1 MRTADFDYHLPPEL
15 IAQEACEP
23 RDAARLLVTVGDAA
37 PQHRQVLDLLE
48 FLRPGDLLVLN
59 RTKVI
64 PARLLALT
72 PRMTSGEGGGE
83 REILLL
89 HPEHLLDPS
98 ADPHAWRAMVR
109 GRVTAGTQLEVL
121 DHASQPAATLTVTH
135 LHDDGT
141 RTVVADDLLAVAD
154 QCGHVPLPPYIARP
168 DRPSDRERY
177 QTVFADRPGSVAAPT
192 ASLHLTTDLLARC
205 LAMGVQIARVDL
217 AIGPGTFKPVDTEL
231 IEDFRIHGEWCTCSA
246 ETVAA
251 VNATRA
257 SGGRVIAIGT
267 TVVRTLESAAR
278 QPGGFAPFTGWT
290 KLFLHPPEQM
300 RVIDGL
306 LTNFHLPRSSL
317 LMLVACLT
325 GIERLQLMYAEA
337 IRERYRFFSY
347 GDAMLLLPVPVA
359 AAETS

>member
-23 RDAARLLVTVGDAA
+23 RDAARLLAAVGDAA
-37 PQHRQVLDLLE
+37 PQHRQVHDLPAY
-48 FLRPGDLLVLN
+48 LRPGDLLVLN

-64 PARLLALT
+64 PARLLART
-72 PRMTSGEGGGE
+72 PRIASGEGGGE

-89 HPEHLLDPS
+89 HPEHLLDPA
-98 ADPHAWRAMVR
+98 ADPRAWRAMVR
-109 GRVTAGTQLEVL
+109 GRVAAGAQLDVL
-121 DHASQPAATLTVTH
+121 DHASQPAASVTVTQ

-141 RTVVADDLLAVAD
+141 RTVVADDILAVAEL
-154 QCGHVPLPPYIARP
+154 CGHVPLPPYIARP

-192 ASLHLTTDLLARC
+192 ASLHLTTALLERC
-205 LAMGVQIARVDL
+205 TAMGVQLARVEL

-246 ETVAA
+246 DTVAA
-251 VNATRA
+251 ITATRA
-257 SGGRVIAIGT
+257 AGGRVIAIGT
-267 TVVRTLESAAR
+267 TVARTLESAAR

-290 KLFLHPPEQM
+290 KLFLHPPEQLQI
-300 RVIDGL
+300 IDGL

-317 LMLVACLT
+317 LMLVSCLT
-325 GIERLQLMYAEA
+325 GIERMQHLYAEA

-347 GDAMLLLPVPVA
+347 GDAMLLLPGQSRA
-359 AAETS
+359 TETS